1 MQKFSLGLALCVSL
15 TLTACVSESSY
26 VGSDRQV
33 GERSLDNSEAA
44 RTRISLGLNYLRR
57 GDTTQAKYNLERAK
71 AFAPDLPEVYNA
83 LAFYYQSV
91 GEHAQA
97 EAAYQQALDKDSNN
111 ADAYNNYGAFLCQIG
126 KYNEAEQLLLK
137 AISRPGYIRVAESY
151 ENLALC
157 QLDQQGFSKAKTFL
171 ESSVSHNGTRISSL
185 INLAA
190 LNYAMGDNVE
200 AKTALQRIQRLGR
213 VSARSTLLNYLVAEK
228 QGDVSTMKHAEQL
241 LLTLYIDTP
250 EARLLLQQ
258 RLLESEFEQL
268 REQYKL
274 SLMANIVLP
283 EGTLTDVVP
292 TGPVANPRL
301 KVVRRKS
308 PGQST
313 LEDDPVEQPVKTATE
328 TARTTTAASSVA
340 SQAIAGVLV
349 TSPLPAAD
357 DAVATAQTAQQIA
370 DEQAATNASKL
381 AQQQA
386 AEQQALA
393 EAETARQLT
402 ARQLAEQQATEKL
415 AAEKLAAE
423 KLAAEK
429 QVADQ
434 LAASQLAEQQAA
446 EPVAAEE
453 PVADMASQPA
463 TRQQAA
469 DTEPPQTTFEQTADT
484 ESAQTSGQRS
494 EQNNDSQLVLAAT
507 PPLSLPV
514 ETVLAESA
522 IASAEATV
530 DSPAN
535 VDNTVSDDVTDSI
548 AQAET
553 ESAQPSAVSAATEPP
568 AEFHIVQEGES
579 LYAISVA
586 HNIRLARLMEWNQLT
601 PESVIKTGQRIW
613 LAEVGDEQLQQQQ
626 TVARLTE
633 FNEPLEATEPYHQVA
648 AGETMF
654 GISYRY
660 NIRLERFMAW
670 NDLTEQSKLQVGQ
683 QVLVIDPARIEP

>member
-1 MQKFSLGLALCVSL
+1 MQKFSVGFALCMSL

-33 GERSLDNSEAA
+33 GTRNLDNSEAA

-57 GDTTQAKYNLERAK
+57 GDTTQAKFNLERAK

-91 GEHAQA
+91 GEQVQA
-97 EAAYQQALDKDSNN
+97 EEAYKQALDKDSNN
-111 ADAYNNYGAFLCQIG
+111 ADAYNNYGAFLCQVG
-126 KYNEAEQLLLK
+126 KYDEAEELLLK

-190 LNYAMGDNVE
+190 LNYAMGDNVG
-200 AKTALQRIQRLGR
+200 AKTSLQRIQRLGR

-283 EGTLTDVVP
+283 DAAVTEVVP
-292 TGPVANPRL
+292 SGPVANPRL
-301 KVVRRKS
+301 RVVRRKTAQ
-308 PGQST
+308 PAVT
-313 LEDDPVEQPVKTATE
+313 EADPAKERLSEAAQV
-328 TARTTTAASSVA
+328 TTNAATAASSVS
-340 SQAIAGVLV
+340 SQAIAGALV
-349 TSPLPAAD
+349 TSQLPTEDNAAQALATRQEAEQQAAADSARLLAEQQAAEQQAAAEALAARQLAEQQLADKQAAD
-357 DAVATAQTAQQIA
+357 DARLLAEQ
-370 DEQAATNASKL
+370 QAAEQKAAADALAARQLAEQQAAQL

-386 AEQQALA
+386 AEQQA
-393 EAETARQLT
+393 
-402 ARQLAEQQATEKL
+402 EQE
-415 AAEKLAAE
+415 
-423 KLAAEK
+423 
-429 QVADQ
+429 QV
-434 LAASQLAEQQAA
+434 SQLI
-446 EPVAAEE
+446 
-453 PVADMASQPA
+453 
-463 TRQQAA
+463 
-469 DTEPPQTTFEQTADT
+469 
-484 ESAQTSGQRS
+484 
-494 EQNNDSQLVLAAT
+494 LAAT
-507 PPLSLPV
+507 PPASLPDETILTEPAATPATVPV
-514 ETVLAESA
+514 ESFESA
-522 IASAEATV
+522 TATENSAEG
-530 DSPAN
+530 
-535 VDNTVSDDVTDSI
+535 
-548 AQAET
+548 
-553 ESAQPSAVSAATEPP
+553 SALSQSAAQSQTQPEQAATAQQHSKPLITATPADEQMQTQDADQEPVK
-568 AEFHIVQEGES
+568 FHEVQEGES

-586 HNIRLARLMEWNQLT
+586 HNIRLARLMEWNQLS

-613 LAEVGDEQLQQQQ
+613 LAKVDQDQLQQQQ
-626 TVARLTE
+626 TVARLPE
-633 FNEPLEATEPYHQVA
+633 FSEPLDATEPYHQVA

-670 NDLTEQSKLQVGQ
+670 NNLTEQSKLQVGQ

>member
-71 AFAPDLPEVYNA
+71 AFAPDMPEVYNA

-91 GEHAQA
+91 GEHVQA
-97 EAAYQQALDKDSNN
+97 EEAYKQALNKDSNN

-126 KYNEAEQLLLK
+126 KYDEAQELLLK

-157 QLDQQGFSKAKTFL
+157 QMDQQGYSQAKTFL
-171 ESSVSHNGTRISSL
+171 ESSIAHNGTRISSL

-190 LNYAMGDNVE
+190 LNYAMGDNVG

-228 QGDVSTMKHAEQL
+228 QGDVSTMQHAEQL

-258 RLLESEFEQL
+258 NLLQSEFEQL

-274 SLMANIVLP
+274 SLMANIV
-283 EGTLTDVVP
+283 VP
-292 TGPVANPRL
+292 GSSASVTPTEPVANPRL

-308 PGQST
+308 AEPTDTASAAGAMT
-313 LEDDPVEQPVKTATE
+313 EQAIATAGSV
-328 TARTTTAASSVA
+328 SS
-340 SQAIAGVLV
+340 QQIAGVLTV
-349 TSPLPAAD
+349 SGSS
-357 DAVATAQTAQQIA
+357 A
-370 DEQAATNASKL
+370 DETSM
-381 AQQQA
+381 A
-386 AEQQALA
+386 AE
-393 EAETARQLT
+393 
-402 ARQLAEQQATEKL
+402 
-415 AAEKLAAE
+415 
-423 KLAAEK
+423 
-429 QVADQ
+429 
-434 LAASQLAEQQAA
+434 
-446 EPVAAEE
+446 
-453 PVADMASQPA
+453 

-469 DTEPPQTTFEQTADT
+469 DKMIADKQVAEQQAADQAAARLLAEQEAALQDAARQEVARQEAAREEANRLAAAQLAAEQEAAGQLAAEQAILKQQADAQLALQTQGETEALKQDDSPATEPVAENIKPEATA
-484 ESAQTSGQRS
+484 A
-494 EQNNDSQLVLAAT
+494 SQQILAAT
-507 PPLSLPV
+507 PPAGLPE
-514 ETVLAESA
+514 ETVLTEAATAASEQASVVLETTDEISDETLNETANPADTSTMSA
-522 IASAEATV
+522 ASQPV
-530 DSPAN
+530 
-535 VDNTVSDDVTDSI
+535 
-548 AQAET
+548 AET
-553 ESAQPSAVSAATEPP
+553 ESDTSLP
-568 AEFHIVQEGES
+568 EFHTVQEGES
-579 LYAISVA
+579 LYAISVL

-601 PESVIKTGQRIW
+601 PESVIKTGQQIW
-613 LAEVGDEQLQQQQ
+613 LAEVDDDKLQQQL
-626 TVARLTE
+626 TASRMPEFTEVAD
-633 FNEPLEATEPYHQVA
+633 PAEPYHQVV

-670 NDLTEQSKLQVGQ
+670 NSLTEQSKLRVGQ
-683 QVLVIDPARIEP
+683 QVLVIDPANIEP

>member
-1 MQKFSLGLALCVSL
+1 MSL

-91 GEHAQA
+91 GEHIQA
-97 EAAYQQALDKDSNN
+97 EDAYKKALDKDSNN

-126 KYNEAEQLLLK
+126 KYQEAEELLLK

-157 QLDQQGFSKAKTFL
+157 QLDQQGYSKAKTFL

-190 LNYAMGDNVE
+190 VNYAMGDNVG
-200 AKTALQRIQRLGR
+200 AKASLQRIQRLGR

-283 EGTLTDVVP
+283 DNAAVAVAPTD
-292 TGPVANPRL
+292 PVANPRL
-301 KVVRRKS
+301 RVVRRKTSESAADDAEQNLTSAQKKINS
-308 PGQST
+308 PASSSGTAMPSPQT
-313 LEDDPVEQPVKTATE
+313 EQAS
-328 TARTTTAASSVA
+328 TAARSVS
-340 SQAIAGVLV
+340 SQAIAGVLA
-349 TSPLPAAD
+349 TSQPTAD
-357 DAVATAQTAQQIA
+357 DEAALEALSAQQRA
-370 DEQAATNASKL
+370 DQQAAETARQL
-381 AQQQA
+381 ATKQA
-386 AEQQALA
+386 AEQQAKADELA
-393 EAETARQLT
+393 
-402 ARQLAEQQATEKL
+402 ARQLAEQQRAEQLAAEQLATDKL
-415 AAEKLAAE
+415 AAEQRETDNQAAGDI
-423 KLAAEK
+423 AANQPAE
-429 QVADQ
+429 QP
-434 LAASQLAEQQAA
+434 AEQQPQPPAP
-446 EPVAAEE
+446 EQLT
-453 PVADMASQPA
+453 ADQG
-463 TRQQAA
+463 QQ
-469 DTEPPQTTFEQTADT
+469 QTTGQAEQD
-484 ESAQTSGQRS
+484 SA
-494 EQNNDSQLVLAAT
+494 SQLVLAAT
-507 PPLSLPV
+507 PPVTLPV
-514 ETVLAESA
+514 ETVLAEPA
-522 IASAEATV
+522 AATVAASAGSTASAADIAAAEVEAEKLEAESTAV
-530 DSPAN
+530 TEVSPA
-535 VDNTVSDDVTDSI
+535 
-548 AQAET
+548 
-553 ESAQPSAVSAATEPP
+553 EPA

-601 PESVIKTGQRIW
+601 PESVIKTGQRVW
-613 LAEVGDEQLQQQQ
+613 LAEVDDEQLQQQQ
-626 TVARLTE
+626 TVARLAE
-633 FNEPLEATEPYHQVA
+633 FSEPVDASEPYHQVA

-660 NIRLERFMAW
+660 NIRLERFMTW
-670 NDLTEQSKLQVGQ
+670 NNLTEQSKLQVGQ
-683 QVLVIDPARIEP
+683 QVLVIDPANIEP

>member
-1 MQKFSLGLALCVSL
+1 MSL

-91 GEHAQA
+91 GEHVQA
-97 EAAYQQALDKDSNN
+97 EDAYKKALDKDSNN

-126 KYNEAEQLLLK
+126 KYEEAEALLLR

-157 QLDQQGFSKAKTFL
+157 QLDQQGYSKAKTFL

-190 LNYAMGDNVE
+190 INYAMGDNVG
-200 AKTALQRIQRLGR
+200 AKTSLQRIQRLGR

-283 EGTLTDVVP
+283 DNTAVVATP
-292 TGPVANPRL
+292 SDPVANPRL
-301 KVVRRKS
+301 RVVRRKTAESSADEPEQQLITAQDRSNS
-308 PGQST
+308 PQRQSGST
-313 LEDDPVEQPVKTATE
+313 SPSTQTEQA
-328 TARTTTAASSVA
+328 TTAARSKS
-340 SQAIAGVLV
+340 SQAIAGVLA
-349 TSPLPAAD
+349 TSQLPEQDDTAAN
-357 DAVATAQTAQQIA
+357 V
-370 DEQAATNASKL
+370 
-381 AQQQA
+381 
-386 AEQQALA
+386 
-393 EAETARQLT
+393 
-402 ARQLAEQQATEKL
+402 LAEQQAAIEQAAEDARQL
-415 AAEKLAAE
+415 AAEQAVAETLAAKNAAEQLAAE
-423 KLAAEK
+423 QRAAREI
-429 QVADQ
+429 ADKKIAEQQ
-434 LAASQLAEQQAA
+434 LAEQQLAEQQAA
-446 EPVAAEE
+446 ETARQLASPQSAAETPLALSSPE
-453 PVADMASQPA
+453 QTLPEQIRPQEGVA
-463 TRQQAA
+463 RQQ
-469 DTEPPQTTFEQTADT
+469 PQA
-484 ESAQTSGQRS
+484 TSGQ
-494 EQNNDSQLVLAAT
+494 QDASQMILAAT
-507 PPLSLPV
+507 PPVSLPA
-514 ETVLAESA
+514 ETVLVEQEA
-522 IASAEATV
+522 AS
-530 DSPAN
+530 
-535 VDNTVSDDVTDSI
+535 
-548 AQAET
+548 
-553 ESAQPSAVSAATEPP
+553 SAQPGQAASENGSTGEAIVAETLPETEAAFGEQSQVSAQTQADESAP
-568 AEFHIVQEGES
+568 EFHLVQEGES
-579 LYAISVA
+579 LYAISVT
-586 HNIRLARLMEWNQLT
+586 HNIRLAKLMEWNQLT
-601 PESVIKTGQRIW
+601 PGSVIKTGQRIW
-613 LAEVGDEQLQQQQ
+613 LTEVDDAQLQTQ
-626 TVARLTE
+626 TVARLAE
-633 FNEPLEATEPYHQVA
+633 FSEPLEVTDPYHQVA

-670 NDLTEQSKLQVGQ
+670 NNLTEQSKLQVGQ
-683 QVLVIDPARIEP
+683 QVLVTDPASIEP